1 MSREAQLQAFVDYC
15 KTYLRGD
22 ERSEAQVFLDRLFVA
37 FGYAGAL
44 EAGGVFEDRVKRQ
57 KDGRTSVAFADF
69 VIPKRV
75 LIEMKKRGEDLRQHY
90 NQALDYWI
98 DLADKRPQYVILCNF
113 DEFWIYDFN
122 HQPRDPMDKVRVA
135 DLPERWGPLA
145 FLFPRP
151 ETPIFDYDR
160 VAVTQEAAFSLSR
173 VFQSLLRPVGQRRLD
188 RETAQRFI
196 LQCMMALF
204 AEDIGLLPRY
214 VFTQIIEDCQQGAS
228 SYDLMTL
235 LFHAMNRPGQ
245 ERAGR
250 FYGVDYFDG
259 GLFARIDPV
268 ELTTEE
274 LRLLREAA
282 RQDWAKIHPGIFGT
296 IFEQSMDAAERHQI
310 GGHYTSETD
319 ILRIVRPVI
328 TRPWRER
335 IAAASS
341 AADLRALQEELRHY
355 RVLDPACGSGNFLY
369 VAYREMKALEHEI
382 LLRLQEQN
390 DGQLAM
396 GFVTARQFYGFDIKP
411 FAVELAKATL
421 MIARKLAIDEAHS
434 AENPLPLDN
443 LDDNIRCADALFEPW
458 PDFDACIG
466 NPPYLGAKRLKQE
479 HSAEYVNR
487 VRAAFPD
494 VPGNADYC
502 VYWFRK
508 AHEVM
513 KPGARAGL
521 VGTNTI
527 RQNYSRIG
535 GLDYITAN
543 DGHIFEAVSSMPW
556 SGEAKVHVSIACWE
570 KALTPQPAGEAGDV
584 GTRFIV
590 SAAGRTPRLWL
601 DGDTMIEVP
610 AINSSLSVKT
620 DVSGALTLACNTE
633 PKRVFQGLTPGHEA
647 FVLSPDEAHHIVKGD
662 PGSKQV
668 IFPYLTGRDL
678 TAEPGGRPSRYLID
692 MNEYDIVTAQQF
704 DLAFSRIKNYVL
716 PVRIE
721 KAKEEAEKN
730 RKALAA
736 DPKANVTRSH
746 EQFLEYWW
754 KHSFTRT
761 HYAEAIKKLSRYVI
775 CSRISKRPIFDFV
788 STDIRLSDK
797 VQAFLFEDDY
807 SFGILQSNAH
817 WLWWLERGATL
828 KSDPAYT
835 PHSVFD
841 TFPWPQN
848 PTPQQVKAVADAGR
862 ALHEY
867 RRQAMQKNPRLT
879 LRELY
884 RSLEQPGK
892 NPLNDLHA
900 ALDQAVLAAYGF
912 TASIPTPKSPP
923 HVVERG
929 LAAESTPSRY
939 AVERGA
945 GGEDS
950 DLLLQLLALNKMV
963 AARIAAGESVTAPG
977 IPADYPNPAEL
988 VSAGCITPPDWA

>member
-1 MSREAQLQAFVDYC
+1 MWRGQQEQHILTREQQLHGFVEWWRSYCKGDEKGEAQM
-15 KTYLRGD
+15 
-22 ERSEAQVFLDRLFVA
+22 FLDRLFRA
-37 FGYAGAL
+37 LGYDGAL
-44 EAGGVFEDRVKRQ
+44 EAGGVFEERVKRQ
-57 KDGRTSVAFADF
+57 RDGKTSVAFADY
-69 VIPKRV
+69 VIPQRV

-113 DEFWIYDFN
+113 DEFWVYDFN
-122 HQPRDPMDKVRVA
+122 YQPRDPMDKVRVD

-151 ETPIFDYDR
+151 ETPVFDYDR
-160 VAVTQEAAFSLSR
+160 VAVTRDAAFSLSR
-173 VFQSLLRPVGQRRLD
+173 VFQSLLRPVGRRSLD

-250 FYGVDYFDG
+250 FHGVDYFNG

-268 ELTTEE
+268 ELTAEE
-274 LRLLREAA
+274 LRLLREAV

-341 AADLRALQEELRHY
+341 VADLRALQEELRHY

-382 LLRLQEQN
+382 LLRLQERSGN
-390 DGQLAM
+390 GQLEM

-411 FAVELAKATL
+411 FAVELAKVTL
-421 MIARKLAIDEAHS
+421 MIARKLAVDEAHS
-434 AENPLPLDN
+434 PENPLPLDN
-443 LDDNIRCADALFEPW
+443 LDANIRCADALFEPW
-458 PDFDACIG
+458 PEFDACIG

-502 VYWFRK
+502 VYWIRK

-535 GLDYITAN
+535 GLDYVVDN
-543 DGHIFEAVSSMPW
+543 GGHIFEAFSTFPW
-556 SGEAKVHVSIACWE
+556 SGEAKVHVSIACWSKGE
-570 KALTPQPAGEAGDV
+570 PPYKPA
-584 GTRFIV
+584 
-590 SAAGRTPRLWL
+590 RLWVDDARTVL
-601 DGDTMIEVP
+601 ELP
-610 AINSSLSVKT
+610 AISSSLSAKT
-620 DVSGALTLACNTE
+620 DVSEAKTLDCNTR
-633 PKRVFQGLTPGHEA
+633 PKRVFQGQIPGHEA
-647 FVLSPDEAHHIVKGD
+647 FVLTPDEARDMIKRD
-662 PGSKQV
+662 PTSKQV
-668 IFPYLTGRDL
+668 LFPFLIGRDL
-678 TAEPGGRPSRYLID
+678 VAESGGKPSRYVID
-692 MNEYDIVTAQQF
+692 LNAYDVIEAQQF
-704 DLAFSRIKNYVL
+704 KAAFNHIQEHIL
-716 PVRIE
+716 PIRQA
-721 KAKEEAEKN
+721 KAQKEAERNK
-730 RKALAA
+730 RAQAA
-736 DPKANVTRSH
+736 DPKAKVNRHH
-746 EQFLEYWW
+746 EMFLRQWW
-754 KHSFTRT
+754 KHSYGRQDMLSV
-761 HYAEAIKKLSRYVI
+761 ILKLPRFIV
-775 CSRISKRPIFDFV
+775 CPEVAKRPIFDFV
-788 STDIRLSDK
+788 SPYIRPDHRLF
-797 VQAFLFEDDY
+797 AFAFDDDY

-841 TFPWPQN
+841 TFPWPQQ
-848 PTPQQVKAVADAGR
+848 PTPAQVKAVAEAGR

-867 RRQAMQKNPRLT
+867 RREAMRKNPRLT
-879 LRELY
+879 LRDLY
-884 RSLEQPGK
+884 RSLEQPGE
-892 NPLNDLHA
+892 NPLKDLHA
-900 ALDQAVLAAYGF
+900 ALDEAVLAAYGF
-912 TASIPTPKSPP
+912 DPQ
-923 HVVERG
+923 G
-929 LAAESTPSRY
+929 
-939 AVERGA
+939 
-945 GGEDS
+945 
-950 DLLLQLLALNKMV
+950 DLLLQLLALNKTV
-963 AARIAAGESVTAPG
+963 AGRIAAGEPVTAPG

-988 VSAGCITPPDWA
+988 VSAGCITPPELV